1 MWKQITGIPHRNP
14 RLNFERHQIITI
26 TIQSWKSVWYKSYMY
41 LLYNF
46 YTIIHFE
53 QSTYKSLQ
61 LINIVK
67 YIPKYKQ

>member
-14 RLNFERHQIITI
+14 RLNIERRQIIKL